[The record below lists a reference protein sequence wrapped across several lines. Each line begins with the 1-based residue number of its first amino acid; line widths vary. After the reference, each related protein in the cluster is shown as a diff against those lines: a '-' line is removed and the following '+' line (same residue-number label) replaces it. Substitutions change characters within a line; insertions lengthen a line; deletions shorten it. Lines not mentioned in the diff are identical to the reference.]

1 MAGDMNPRKLVAISL
16 LALLI
21 SGCDP
26 LGRAPEKY
34 EIPMSNHS
42 IQELCDSTK
51 NFFAVRAGTDNLKV
65 SPGVGGKSL
74 ADEIGGGNGCFYEVA
89 DGSAWPD
96 LGFVSLFR
104 VASGDTLS
112 EASPTSRNYPAEVLT
127 VDGVTVKVVT
137 TPLPEEADPATALL
151 KVDITANV
159 DGWEGQ
165 LHFRRTNDRMTRDD
179 QTTQAGA
186 QALVNMIRTLKG

>member
-16 LALLI
+16 LAMLI

-26 LGRAPEKY
+26 LGRTPEKY
-34 EIPMSNHS
+34 ETPLSNHS

-51 NFFAVRAGTDNLKV
+51 KFFAVRAGTDNLKV

-74 ADEIGGGNGCFYEVA
+74 TDEIGGGNGCFYEVA

-104 VASGDTLS
+104 VANGDTLS
-112 EASPTSRNYPAEVLT
+112 ETSSASRSYPAEVLT
-127 VDGVTVKVVT
+127 VEGVTVKVVT
-137 TPLPEEADPATALL
+137 APLLEEADPSTALL
-151 KVDITANV
+151 KVDLTANI

-165 LHFRRTNDRMTRDD
+165 LHFRRTNDQMTRDD
-179 QTTQAGA
+179 QTTQTGA
-186 QALVNMIRTLKG
+186 QALVNMIHTLKG